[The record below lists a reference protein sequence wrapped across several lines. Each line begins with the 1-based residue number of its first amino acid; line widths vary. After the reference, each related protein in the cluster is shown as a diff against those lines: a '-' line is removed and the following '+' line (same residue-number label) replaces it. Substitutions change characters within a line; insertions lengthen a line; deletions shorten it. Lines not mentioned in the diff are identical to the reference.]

1 MEFNHAYNFF
11 PRTNKFFKR
20 QARKA
25 CKEKEI
31 KNARA
36 LDDIAVQ
43 QGFKNWSLL
52 MQNAEK
58 PATTMVSFSHLLKI
72 VTSFIEDFDEDEIF
86 RLIRHSGSIWIDIE
100 DAQTNKVDK
109 NSLIVLGNSFNGAVT
124 QYASRID
131 ATILYDAS
139 GLSDLF
145 VFEDDCD
152 EDGEAIEPGHGEIR
166 YAPEVGREILF
177 DSILNALGGEY
188 DGLCS
193 MLDNLANQ
201 DFLDWQNQ

>member
-1 MEFNHAYNFF
+1 MPTIFSLEQI
-11 PRTNKFFKR
+11 KFFKR

-25 CKEKEI
+25 CKEKKI

-36 LDDIAVQ
+36 LDDIAEQ

-58 PATTMVSFSHLLKI
+58 PATAMVSFSHLLKI
-72 VTSFIEDFDEDEIF
+72 VTSFIENFDDDEIF
-86 RLIRHSGSIWIDIE
+86 RLIRHSGSIWIHIK

-124 QYASRID
+124 QYASQIN

-145 VFEDDCD
+145 VFEDDYD
-152 EDGEAIEPGHGEIR
+152 EDDDDGMI
-166 YAPEVGREILF
+166 EVGYGVMRYTPQVGRKILF

-188 DGLCS
+188 DGLCTR
-193 MLDNLANQ
+193 LDDLANQ
-201 DFLDWQNQ
+201 EFLDWQNQ